1 MSTAPTP
8 EAQYA
13 QAVDTE
19 LAALDWELHKLAS
32 RKNYAADQLCQTGG
46 ATRTSTR
53 DPRTGRRTDGWDL
66 SFSDALH
73 NVQAL
78 AQQPADGDDYRPGL
92 AQRRLADWEALL
104 AEENT
109 LHARRSTLR
118 SIYVAHGWSR
128 FFHVTN
134 TNGHIHSST
143 TCTTCY
149 DTTQYAWVT
158 SLSGQTEAEAV
169 AELGEILCSVCF
181 PSAPAEWT
189 TGESKATKEA
199 RAEREA
205 KKAERAAKK
214 VEKALLPE
222 DPEGGY
228 LTLANVA
235 ANRASDRITTTH
247 AAKGWLTDY
256 FDWKGYGG
264 DPEYT
269 HPSYSTE
276 DAQNLAR
283 LLVGRPGVKETTPEA
298 VLAAAQKRSEKRR

>member
-1 MSTAPTP
+1 MSTTITP

-19 LAALDWELHKLAS
+19 LAELNEAEAQLATKLGYVRHQLAVAVFGHAYN
-32 RKNYAADQLCQTGG
+32 RVGKAAAGVTARVIYAAVEAEL
-46 ATRTSTR
+46 A
-53 DPRTGRRTDGWDL
+53 DPETEEWKQRNL
-66 SFSDALH
+66 SRLVAERDALR
-73 NVQAL
+73 
-78 AQQPADGDDYRPGL
+78 ADRHDVLTRASELDR
-92 AQRRLADWEALL
+92 
-104 AEENT
+104 
-109 LHARRSTLR
+109 
-118 SIYVAHGWSR
+118 IYAAHGWSR

-228 LTLANVA
+228 CTSGSHN
-235 ANRASDRITTTH
+235 DRVKTTA
-247 AAKGWLTDY
+247 AAKSWLTEY
-256 FDWKGYGG
+256 YDWKGYV

-269 HPSYSTE
+269 HPSYPTE
-276 DAQNLAR
+276 DALAIAA

-298 VLAAAQKRSEKRR
+298 VLAAAQRRSEKRR